1 MKKNSRVLFF
11 RCIHPLNL
19 PLALLASFILR
30 IIYWKTERVSTR
42 WLNRF
47 EVLDPADYFSR
58 EEYTTLLNK
67 NYDSW
72 QASASDWKQKIFPEY
87 KISNLKINFNNNLLQ
102 WMVMDYEE
110 QSVFSNL
117 IERWIQREQNKKG
130 CYLACSFSTRWIHCL
145 GINPLTP
152 SGIRTVSFFS
162 CLDLFWQWALC
173 IMHLSWQIFL
183 L

>member
-67 NYDSW
+67 NYDIKVLRPNTPMLRGILNPS
-72 QASASDWKQKIFPEY
+72 KFHIKIPLFP
-87 KISNLKINFNNNLLQ
+87 
-102 WMVMDYEE
+102 
-110 QSVFSNL
+110 
-117 IERWIQREQNKKG
+117 
-130 CYLACSFSTRWIHCL
+130 
-145 GINPLTP
+145 GIF
-152 SGIRTVSFFS
+152 IKF
-162 CLDLFWQWALC
+162 
-173 IMHLSWQIFL
+173 QI
-183 L
+183 